1 MPAGPETLR
10 LAAQVRDEV
19 GAQVDAETR
28 RLVAAWVREFNVL
41 LPELDA
47 AIAELAAAGKD
58 GGWPS
63 RSQIIRA
70 SRLQQA
76 IALAEQ
82 RLTVL
87 ANAAQVNL
95 VNAAGEVVDLAV
107 TLEPRLIASQMPST
121 AGPTAT
127 LAVTFDRLDP
137 AAVDAIVQRST
148 EQITT
153 LTQPIG
159 ERAAEVMRQELIR
172 AVPTGVSAE
181 AAARKMLKRLEG
193 GFNGGLTRALIIT
206 RTELIDASRA
216 GAAAQQQANSDVL
229 TGWTWSATLDARTC
243 PSCWAQHGTE
253 HELDEAGP
261 LDHQQGRCVR
271 LPRVKTWREL
281 GFDLD
286 EPPSLVPDAQATFA
300 ALSPAEQLEVM
311 GPARLEALQSGK
323 VSWADLSSRRST
335 DGWRDSFGVTPV
347 ADLVAS

>member
-1 MPAGPETLR
+1 MPAGDETLR
-10 LAAQVRDEV
+10 LAASLRDEV

-47 AIAELAAAGKD
+47 ALAELAAAQKD
-58 GGWPS
+58 GGWPT

-76 IALAEQ
+76 LALAEE

-127 LAVTFDRLDP
+127 LAVTFDRVDP
-137 AAVDAIVQRST
+137 ATVDAIVQRTT
-148 EQITT
+148 EQITA
-153 LTQPIG
+153 LTQPLAP
-159 ERAAEVMRQELIR
+159 RAAEVMRQELLR
-172 AVPTGVSAE
+172 AIPAGLGPKD
-181 AAARKMLKRLEG
+181 AARRMLNRLEG
-193 GFNGGLTRALIIT
+193 AFNGGLTRALVIS
-206 RTELIDASRA
+206 RTELLDASRA
-216 GAAAQQQANSDVL
+216 GAKAQQQANSDVL
-229 TGWTWSATLDARTC
+229 TGWTWSATLDTRTC
-243 PSCWAQHGTE
+243 PSCWVQHGSE
-253 HELDEAGP
+253 HALDEDGP

-271 LPRVKTWREL
+271 LPKVKTWREL

-286 EPPSLVPDAQATFA
+286 EPASLLPDAQQTFA
-300 ALSPAEQLEVM
+300 ALPEQDQLQIM
-311 GPARLEALQSGK
+311 GAARLAALQSGRA
-323 VSWADLSSRRST
+323 SWADLSSRRT
-335 DGWRDSFGVTPV
+335 TTGWRDSFGVTPV
-347 ADLVAS
+347 GQLVA